1 MKTRVFIIDDHPLLR
16 EGLKQLIAGE
26 ASLLVCGEAE
36 GPKMILT
43 LLKESAPDVALLDI
57 SLSGV
62 SGIDLLEQIKRHFP
76 ALKVLILSLHDE
88 TVFVKRAL
96 MAGASGYLLKDEAP
110 EKAVLA
116 IQSVSEGHLYLSESV
131 ASRLHHFIRRDLTFT
146 THHFSPSEHIYD
158 AALPPFQMEPA

>member
-26 ASLLVCGEAE
+26 PNLLVCGEAE

-62 SGIDLLEQIKRHFP
+62 SGIDLLEQIKRHLP
-76 ALKVLILSLHDE
+76 QLKVLILSLHDE

-116 IQSVSEGHLYLSESV
+116 IQTVSEGHLYLSESV
-131 ASRLHHFIRRDLTFT
+131 ARRLHHFTSPDSMLPTC
-146 THHFSPSEHIYD
+146 HFLPPEQIYD
-158 AALPPFQMEPA
+158 VALPPFQMEPA